1 VFLQPFLSHQVI
13 RWDENASVSLQE
25 NLIAEEPLAI
35 CIQNRPYSVVMRT
48 PGDEIAHVAGFCL
61 TEGIVDCSDD
71 FSSIDFSEETDH
83 NVVTVLLKE
92 SRQYKMPLSLERQ
105 DSLSRGGST
114 CCGKEMVKRLCRS
127 IPPLTDERKMD
138 ARMAIGCLDKFFPN
152 QNLGEVTRASHAAAL
167 FSFDFDLLSVAEDV
181 GRHNAIDKA
190 IGKLLLGGN
199 LQEAFLLVLSSRISY
214 DLVQKAGRARIPF
227 ILAISRPT
235 SLALQ
240 GALRLKMTVAC
251 LAKPKG
257 LYVFCGEHRLGT

>member
-1 VFLQPFLSHQVI
+1 LQPFLSHHVI
-13 RWDENASVSLQE
+13 RWDEKLSLSLRE
-25 NLIAEEPLAI
+25 NLVVEEPLWI
-35 CIQNRPYSVVMRT
+35 HIQNRPYSIVMRT
-48 PGDEIAHVAGFCL
+48 PGDEIPHVAGFCL
-61 TEGIVDCSDD
+61 SEGIVDCSDD
-71 FSSIDFSEETDH
+71 FSSIDFSEKPDH
-83 NVVTVLLKE
+83 NVVTVSLKE
-92 SRQYKMPLSLERQ
+92 PRQHKTLLSLERQ
-105 DSLSRGGST
+105 GPSSRGGSAI
-114 CCGKEMVKRLCRS
+114 CGKEMVKDLCQS

-138 ARMAIGCLDKFFPN
+138 AGMVIGCLDKFFPN

-167 FSFDFDLLSVAEDV
+167 FSFDLDLLSIAEDV

-190 IGKLLLGGN
+190 IGKLLLGDN

-240 GALRLKMTVAC
+240 VALKLKMTMAC

-257 LYVFCGEHRLGT
+257 LYVFCGEHRVGN